1 MLSSAPTVDR
11 DRLVE
16 SLAELRTELA
26 AATAA
31 RDATPLASI
40 ERVSKTKLV
49 AQRESLIKL
58 LETRL
63 RILDAQPRA

>member
-26 AATAA
+26 EATAA
-31 RDATPLASI
+31 RDATPTGIDRL
-40 ERVSKTKLV
+40 SKTKLV
-49 AQRESLIKL
+49 AHYTGMIKL

>member
-1 MLSSAPTVDR
+1 MVDAPPIDR
-11 DRLVE
+11 DRLIE

-26 AATAA
+26 EATAA
-31 RDATPLASI
+31 RDATPTGSI
-40 ERVSKTKLV
+40 DRLSKVTLV
-49 AQRESLIKL
+49 AHYTGMIKL

>member
-1 MLSSAPTVDR
+1 MTSAPPVDR

-16 SLAELRTELA
+16 SLAELRAELA
-26 AATAA
+26 EATAA
-31 RDATPLASI
+31 RDATPTGSI
-40 ERVSKTKLV
+40 DRLSKVTLG
-49 AQRESLIKL
+49 AHYTGMIKL